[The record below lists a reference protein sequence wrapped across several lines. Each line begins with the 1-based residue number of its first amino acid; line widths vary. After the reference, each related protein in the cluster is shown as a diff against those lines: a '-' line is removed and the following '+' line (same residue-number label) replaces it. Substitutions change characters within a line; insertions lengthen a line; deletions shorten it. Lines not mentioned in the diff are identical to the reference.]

1 MSSSSLSD
9 KSASRIHSDRIGT
22 SSAQPSSNSTSSDE
36 ESLSKIPLRS
46 GFAEAYAILD
56 EDSPDE
62 AVSLDRVGRVD
73 NACHGREGY
82 SDEFF
87 YMYVVLFTNLHVRL
101 PFDEFTVGV
110 LRILNVASSQL
121 HPNAWAALQ
130 AFRFL
135 CRILGLK
142 PSPAVFLHHY
152 STRPKEPVRVVVNPL
167 GRSYLFDG
175 DTPKFPFYWTRNP
188 LHYDEWPRTMMSAED
203 CEVFNFLDS
212 LPWRLPTKR
221 IVAILSSP
229 RPRGDMLAL
238 MASHEGVGAGQKSH
252 FHLLR
257 EKLNKR
263 KKGGD
268 NAPRT
273 SSTTQPKGATGVGS
287 PRPPLTVEKKKR
299 KTAQKDGGSSRP
311 PSQSA
316 AACPGMPL
324 TNV

>member
-1 MSSSSLSD
+1 MREYFLKYKWSSSI
-9 KSASRIHSDRIGT
+9 RR
-22 SSAQPSSNSTSSDE
+22 
-36 ESLSKIPLRS
+36 
-46 GFAEAYAILD
+46 FVEAYAILD

-62 AVSLDRVGRVD
+62 VVSLDRVARVD

-110 LRILNVASSQL
+110 LRILNVAPSQL
-121 HPNAWAALQ
+121 HPNAWVALQ

-152 STRPKEPVRVVVNPL
+152 STRPEEPVRWLSLFGQPRIGLLAPYSSSFKNYTNTFFRVVVNPV
-167 GRSYLFDG
+167 GRSYFFDG

-188 LHYDEWPRTMMSAED
+188 LHYDEWPRTMMSVED
-203 CEVFNFLDS
+203 CEVLNLLDS
-212 LPWRLPTKR
+212 LPRWLPTKR

-229 RPRGDMLAL
+229 RPRGDMLGMYKFFIHKLCVNLSYFFLFVSAL
-238 MASHEGVGAGQKSH
+238 MASHEGVGAGQKSR

-257 EKLNKR
+257 EKLNER

-268 NAPRT
+268 NALGT
-273 SSTTQPKGATGVGS
+273 SSATQPKGATGVGS
-287 PRPPLTVEKKKR
+287 PRPPPAAEKKKR
-299 KTAQKDGGSSRP
+299 KTA
-311 PSQSA
+311 
-316 AACPGMPL
+316 
-324 TNV
+324 